1 MKKDNIMDYYL
12 GNKAYNLFLLG
23 IIYNNPIYSEGILD
37 KKNINATKIGCIS
50 NVFLAIKEDLVS
62 KDKEGYSSRI
72 LISEL
77 ENNVSLIATKV
88 DNGYM
93 INNYLFPDA
102 PTLVSVL
109 RNKLAHGLYT
119 MDLEHNRII
128 FNIESNDV
136 IINIDKLSTY
146 VISCLKSYTKVN
158 NSSIYKRDFA
168 INNKI
173 DTTRTKPMKSINEL
187 NNFIKNSR
195 VIEVILTKKDN
206 TLISNYVVWELENII
221 NEYKITKNNKLLI
234 NFENKYKDE
243 YDFKW
248 NIKKLNDDKA
258 KELSNF
264 ILNIIPQN
272 ITYNEEVRV
281 ILKEYASKMNNNYN
295 NFNVIIENLTNLVLL
310 EEIKENNTIN
320 TTILFN
326 KLKEKYNNIYISY
339 NTLMSS
345 SIAMFNSL
353 FSYANDDVYKNDNKY
368 TLLDNNGLDYS
379 KLDLSL
385 INVQVKTIDNTIIN
399 ELNIRKTAKEKELN
413 LIDTKITK
421 ELNNLNIVKSK
432 SNTNAINN
440 ITNKL
445 TNLYNIK
452 NTLTIEY
459 NNIINELNICN
470 NYYNNNLL
478 YLENESIITGIRNSI
493 AHGNYEVVQCNN
505 INDTYIVFSDIYE
518 GELTFKGTIKI
529 LDFIDLIDNNAIVI
543 NEFLNNLNNKKY
555 IKNTKICYT

>member
-12 GNKAYNLFLLG
+12 GNKAYNLFLQG

-50 NVFLAIKEDLVS
+50 NIFLAIKEDLVS
-62 KDKEGYSSRI
+62 KDKEGYNSRI

-77 ENNVSLIATKV
+77 ENNVSLIATKEN
-88 DNGYM
+88 NGYR

-128 FNIESNDV
+128 FNIESNEV

-158 NSSIYKRDFA
+158 NSSIYKRDFV
-168 INNKI
+168 INNKV
-173 DTTRTKPMKSINEL
+173 DTTREKPMKSINEL

-195 VIEVILTKKDN
+195 EMEIILIKKDN

-221 NEYKITKNNKLLI
+221 DEYRITKNNKLLI

-248 NIKKLNDDKA
+248 NIKKLNDDKT

-264 ILNIIPQN
+264 ILNIIPED
-272 ITYNEEVRV
+272 ITYNEEVMV
-281 ILKEYASKMNNNYN
+281 ILKEYAYKMNNNYN
-295 NFNVIIENLTNLVLL
+295 RFNVIMENLTNLVLL
-310 EEIKENNTIN
+310 DEIKENNTVN
-320 TTILFN
+320 SNILFD
-326 KLKEKYNNIYISY
+326 KIKEKYNNIYISY
-339 NTLMSS
+339 NTLVSS

-385 INVQVKTIDNTIIN
+385 INVQIKTIDNTIIN

-452 NTLTIEY
+452 NTLTIEH

-470 NYYNNNLL
+470 NYYNNNIL

-505 INDTYIVFSDIYE
+505 INDTYIVFNDIYE
-518 GELTFKGTIKI
+518 GKLTFKGTIKI

-543 NEFLNNLNNKKY
+543 NEFLNNLDNKKY
-555 IKNTKICYT
+555 IKKY

>member
-12 GNKAYNLFLLG
+12 GNKAYNLFLQG

-50 NVFLAIKEDLVS
+50 NIFLAIKEDLVS
-62 KDKEGYSSRI
+62 KDKEGYNSRI

-77 ENNVSLIATKV
+77 ENNVSLIATKEN
-88 DNGYM
+88 NGYRT
-93 INNYLFPDA
+93 NNYLFPDA

-128 FNIESNDV
+128 FNIESNEV

-146 VISCLKSYTKVN
+146 VITCLKSYTKVN
-158 NSSIYKRDFA
+158 NSSIYKRDFV
-168 INNKI
+168 INNKV
-173 DTTRTKPMKSINEL
+173 DTTRGKPMKSINEL

-195 VIEVILTKKDN
+195 EIEIILIKKDN

-221 NEYKITKNNKLLI
+221 DEYRITKNNKLLI

-248 NIKKLNDDKA
+248 NIKKLNDDKT

-272 ITYNEEVRV
+272 ITYNEEVMV
-281 ILKEYASKMNNNYN
+281 ILKEYAYKMNNNYN
-295 NFNVIIENLTNLVLL
+295 KFNVIMENLTNLVLL
-310 EEIKENNTIN
+310 DEIKENNTIN
-320 TTILFN
+320 SNILFN

-339 NTLMSS
+339 NTLISS

-353 FSYANDDVYKNDNKY
+353 FSYANDDIHKNDNKY

-385 INVQVKTIDNTIIN
+385 INVQIKTIDNTIIN

-452 NTLTIEY
+452 NTLTIEH

-470 NYYNNNLL
+470 NYYNNNIL
-478 YLENESIITGIRNSI
+478 YLENESIITSIRNSI

-505 INDTYIVFSDIYE
+505 INDTYIVFNDIYE
-518 GELTFKGTIKI
+518 GKLTFKGTIKI

-543 NEFLNNLNNKKY
+543 NEFLNNLDNKKY
-555 IKNTKICYT
+555 QMTKTM

>member
-23 IIYNNPIYSEGILD
+23 IIYNNPIYSEYILD

-50 NVFLAIKEDLVS
+50 NIFLAIKEDLVS

-72 LISEL
+72 LI
-77 ENNVSLIATKV
+77 I
-88 DNGYM
+88 G
-93 INNYLFPDA
+93 
-102 PTLVSVL
+102 
-109 RNKLAHGLYT
+109 
-119 MDLEHNRII
+119 
-128 FNIESNDV
+128 
-136 IINIDKLSTY
+136 
-146 VISCLKSYTKVN
+146 
-158 NSSIYKRDFA
+158 
-168 INNKI
+168 
-173 DTTRTKPMKSINEL
+173 
-187 NNFIKNSR
+187 
-195 VIEVILTKKDN
+195 
-206 TLISNYVVWELENII
+206 
-221 NEYKITKNNKLLI
+221 
-234 NFENKYKDE
+234 FENKYKDE

-248 NIKKLNDDKA
+248 NINKINDNSVED
-258 KELSNF
+258 LSRF

-272 ITYNEEVRV
+272 ITYNEEVMV

-295 NFNVIIENLTNLVLL
+295 KFNVIAENLTNLVLL
-310 EEIKENNTIN
+310 DAIKENNTVN
-320 TTILFN
+320 SNILFD
-326 KLKEKYNNIYISY
+326 KIKEKYNNIYISY
-339 NTLMSS
+339 NTLISS

-385 INVQVKTIDNTIIN
+385 INVQIKTIDNTIIN

-413 LIDTKITK
+413 LIDTKINK
-421 ELNNLNIVKSK
+421 ELNNLNIVKGK

-440 ITNKL
+440 ITSKL
-445 TNLYNIK
+445 NNLYNEK
-452 NTLTIEY
+452 NTLTIVY

-478 YLENESIITGIRNSI
+478 YLENESIIIGIRNSI

-505 INDTYIVFSDIYE
+505 INDTYIVFNDIYE

-543 NEFLNNLNNKKY
+543 NEFLNNLDNKKY
-555 IKNTKICYT
+555 QITKTI

>member
-50 NVFLAIKEDLVS
+50 NIFLAIKEDLVS
-62 KDKEGYSSRI
+62 KDKEGYNSRI

-77 ENNVSLIATKV
+77 ENNVSLIATKEN
-88 DNGYM
+88 NGYR
-93 INNYLFPDA
+93 INNYLFPGA

-128 FNIESNDV
+128 FNIESNEV

-158 NSSIYKRDFA
+158 NSNIYKRDFV
-168 INNKI
+168 INNKV

-195 VIEVILTKKDN
+195 EIEIILTKKDN
-206 TLISNYVVWELENII
+206 TLISNYIVWELENII

-248 NIKKLNDDKA
+248 NIKKLNDNSVED
-258 KELSNF
+258 LSNF
-264 ILNIIPQN
+264 ILNIIPEN
-272 ITYNEEVRV
+272 ITYNEEVMV

-295 NFNVIIENLTNLVLL
+295 NFNVIMENLTNLVLL
-310 EEIKENNTIN
+310 EEVKENNTIN
-320 TTILFN
+320 TNILFD
-326 KLKEKYNNIYISY
+326 KIKDKYDNIYISY

-399 ELNIRKTAKEKELN
+399 ELNIRKNAKEKELN
-413 LIDTKITK
+413 LIDTEINKQ
-421 ELNNLNIVKSK
+421 LNNLNIVKSK

-440 ITNKL
+440 ITSKL
-445 TNLYNIK
+445 NNLYNEK
-452 NTLTIEY
+452 NTLTIVY

-505 INDTYIVFSDIYE
+505 INDTYIVFNDIYE
-518 GELTFKGTIKI
+518 GKLTFKGTIKI
-529 LDFIDLIDNNAIVI
+529 LDFIDLIDNNVSVI
-543 NEFLNNLNNKKY
+543 NEYLNNLDNKKY
-555 IKNTKICYT
+555 IKKY

>member
-12 GNKAYNLFLLG
+12 GNKAYNLFLQG

-50 NVFLAIKEDLVS
+50 NIFLAIKEDLVS
-62 KDKEGYSSRI
+62 KDKEGYNSRI

-77 ENNVSLIATKV
+77 ENNVSLIATKEN
-88 DNGYM
+88 NGYR

-128 FNIESNDV
+128 FNIESNEV

-158 NSSIYKRDFA
+158 NSNIYKRDFV
-168 INNKI
+168 INNKV
-173 DTTRTKPMKSINEL
+173 DTTREKPMKSINEL

-195 VIEVILTKKDN
+195 EIEIILIKKDN

-221 NEYKITKNNKLLI
+221 DEYRITKNNKLLI

-248 NIKKLNDDKA
+248 NIKKLNDDKT

-272 ITYNEEVRV
+272 ITYKEEVMV
-281 ILKEYASKMNNNYN
+281 ILKEYASKKNNNYN
-295 NFNVIIENLTNLVLL
+295 KFNVIMENLTNLVLL

-320 TTILFN
+320 SNILFN

-339 NTLMSS
+339 NTLISS

-353 FSYANDDVYKNDNKY
+353 FSYANDDVYENDNKY

-385 INVQVKTIDNTIIN
+385 INVQTKTIDNTIIN

-452 NTLTIEY
+452 NTLTIEH

-470 NYYNNNLL
+470 NYYNNNIL

-505 INDTYIVFSDIYE
+505 INDTYIVFNDIYE
-518 GELTFKGTIKI
+518 GKLTFKGTIKI

-543 NEFLNNLNNKKY
+543 NEFLNNLDNKKY
-555 IKNTKICYT
+555 QMTKTM

>member
-23 IIYNNPIYSEGILD
+23 IIYNNPIYSEYILD

-50 NVFLAIKEDLVS
+50 NIFLAIKEDLVS

-77 ENNVSLIATKV
+77 ENNVSLIATRV

-128 FNIESNDV
+128 FNIESNEV
-136 IINIDKLSTY
+136 IINIDKLSNY
-146 VISCLKSYTKVN
+146 VVSCLKSYTRVN
-158 NSSIYKRDFA
+158 NSIIYKRDFA
-168 INNKI
+168 INDKVDNI
-173 DTTRTKPMKSINEL
+173 RTKPMKSINEL

-195 VIEVILTKKDN
+195 EIEIILTKKDN
-206 TLISNYVVWELENII
+206 TLINNYVVWELENVID
-221 NEYKITKNNKLLI
+221 EYKITKNNKLLI

-248 NIKKLNDDKA
+248 DIKKVNDDKI
-258 KELSNF
+258 KELAKF
-264 ILNIIPQN
+264 ILNIIPKN
-272 ITYNEEVRV
+272 ITYNEEVMV

-295 NFNVIIENLTNLVLL
+295 RFNVIMENLTNLVLL
-310 EEIKENNTIN
+310 DAIKENNTVN
-320 TTILFN
+320 SNILFD
-326 KLKEKYNNIYISY
+326 KIKEKYNNIYISY
-339 NTLMSS
+339 NTLISS

-368 TLLDNNGLDYS
+368 TLLNNNGLDYS

-413 LIDTKITK
+413 LIDTKINK
-421 ELNNLNIVKSK
+421 ELNNLNIVKGK

-440 ITNKL
+440 ITSKL
-445 TNLYNIK
+445 NNLYNEK
-452 NTLTIEY
+452 NTLTIVY

-478 YLENESIITGIRNSI
+478 YLENESIIIGIRNSI

-505 INDTYIVFSDIYE
+505 INDTYIVFNDIYE

-543 NEFLNNLNNKKY
+543 NEFLNNLDNKKY
-555 IKNTKICYT
+555 QITKTI

>member
-12 GNKAYNLFLLG
+12 GNKAYNLFLQG

-50 NVFLAIKEDLVS
+50 NIFLAIKEDLVS
-62 KDKEGYSSRI
+62 KDKEGYNSRI

-77 ENNVSLIATKV
+77 ENNVSLIATKEN
-88 DNGYM
+88 NGYR

-128 FNIESNDV
+128 FNIESNEV

-158 NSSIYKRDFA
+158 NSSIYKRDFV
-168 INNKI
+168 INNKV
-173 DTTRTKPMKSINEL
+173 DTTREKPMKSINEL

-195 VIEVILTKKDN
+195 EIEIILIKKDN

-221 NEYKITKNNKLLI
+221 DEYRITKNNKLLI
-234 NFENKYKDE
+234 NFENNYKDE

-248 NIKKLNDDKA
+248 NIKKLNDDKT

-272 ITYNEEVRV
+272 ITYNEEVMV
-281 ILKEYASKMNNNYN
+281 ILKEYAYKMNNNYN
-295 NFNVIIENLTNLVLL
+295 KFNVIMENLTNLVLL
-310 EEIKENNTIN
+310 DEIKENNTVN
-320 TTILFN
+320 SNILFD
-326 KLKEKYNNIYISY
+326 KIKEKYNNIYISY
-339 NTLMSS
+339 NTLISS

-385 INVQVKTIDNTIIN
+385 INVQIKTIDNTIIN

-452 NTLTIEY
+452 NTLTIEH

-505 INDTYIVFSDIYE
+505 INDTYIVFNDIYE
-518 GELTFKGTIKI
+518 GKLTFKGTIKI
-529 LDFIDLIDNNAIVI
+529 LDFIDLIDNNVNVI
-543 NEFLNNLNNKKY
+543 NEFLNNLDNKKY
-555 IKNTKICYT
+555 IKKY

>member
-12 GNKAYNLFLLG
+12 GNKAYNLFLQG

-50 NVFLAIKEDLVS
+50 NIFLAIKEDLVS
-62 KDKEGYSSRI
+62 KDKEGYNSRI

-77 ENNVSLIATKV
+77 ENNVSLIATKE
-88 DNGYM
+88 NYGYR

-128 FNIESNDV
+128 FNIESNEV

-158 NSSIYKRDFA
+158 NSSIYKRDFV
-168 INNKI
+168 INNKV
-173 DTTRTKPMKSINEL
+173 DTTREKPMKSINEL

-195 VIEVILTKKDN
+195 EIEIILIKKDN

-221 NEYKITKNNKLLI
+221 DEYKITKNNKLLI

-248 NIKKLNDDKA
+248 NIKKLNDDKT

-264 ILNIIPQN
+264 ILNIIPQD
-272 ITYNEEVRV
+272 ITYNEEVMV
-281 ILKEYASKMNNNYN
+281 ILKEYAYKMNNNYN
-295 NFNVIIENLTNLVLL
+295 KFNVIMENLTNLVLL
-310 EEIKENNTIN
+310 DEIKENNTIN
-320 TTILFN
+320 SNILFN

-339 NTLMSS
+339 NTLISS

-385 INVQVKTIDNTIIN
+385 INVQIKTIDNTIIN

-452 NTLTIEY
+452 NTLTIEH

-470 NYYNNNLL
+470 NYYNNNIL

-505 INDTYIVFSDIYE
+505 INDTYIVFNDIYE
-518 GELTFKGTIKI
+518 GKLTFKGTIKI

-543 NEFLNNLNNKKY
+543 NEFLNDLDNKKY
-555 IKNTKICYT
+555 IKKY

>member
-12 GNKAYNLFLLG
+12 GNKAYNLFLQG

-50 NVFLAIKEDLVS
+50 NIFLAIKEDLVS
-62 KDKEGYSSRI
+62 KDKEGYNSRI

-77 ENNVSLIATKV
+77 ENNVSLIATKEN
-88 DNGYM
+88 NGYR

-128 FNIESNDV
+128 FNIESNEV

-158 NSSIYKRDFA
+158 NSSIYKRDFV
-168 INNKI
+168 INNKV

-195 VIEVILTKKDN
+195 EIEIILIKKDN

-221 NEYKITKNNKLLI
+221 DEYRITKNNKLLI

-248 NIKKLNDDKA
+248 NIKKLNDDKT

-272 ITYNEEVRV
+272 ITYNEEVMV
-281 ILKEYASKMNNNYN
+281 ILKEYAYKMNNNYN
-295 NFNVIIENLTNLVLL
+295 KFNVIMENLTNLVLL
-310 EEIKENNTIN
+310 DEIKENNTIN
-320 TTILFN
+320 SNILYD
-326 KLKEKYNNIYISY
+326 KIKEKYGSIYISY
-339 NTLMSS
+339 NTLISS

-432 SNTNAINN
+432 YNTNAINN

-452 NTLTIEY
+452 NTLTIEH

-505 INDTYIVFSDIYE
+505 INDTYIVFNDIYE
-518 GELTFKGTIKI
+518 GKLTFKGTIKI

-543 NEFLNNLNNKKY
+543 NEFLNNLDNKKY
-555 IKNTKICYT
+555 QMTKTM

>member
-12 GNKAYNLFLLG
+12 GNKAYNLFLQG

-50 NVFLAIKEDLVS
+50 NIFLAIKEDLVS
-62 KDKEGYSSRI
+62 KDKEGYNSRI

-77 ENNVSLIATKV
+77 ENNVSLIATKEN
-88 DNGYM
+88 NGYRT
-93 INNYLFPDA
+93 NNYLFPDA

-128 FNIESNDV
+128 FNIESNEV

-146 VISCLKSYTKVN
+146 VITCLKSYTKVN
-158 NSSIYKRDFA
+158 NSSIYKRDFV
-168 INNKI
+168 INNKV
-173 DTTRTKPMKSINEL
+173 DTTRGKPMKSINEL

-195 VIEVILTKKDN
+195 EIEIILIKKDN
-206 TLISNYVVWELENII
+206 TLVSNYVVWELENII
-221 NEYKITKNNKLLI
+221 DEYRITKNNKLLI

-248 NIKKLNDDKA
+248 NIKKLNDDKT

-264 ILNIIPQN
+264 ILNIIPED
-272 ITYNEEVRV
+272 ITYNEEVMV
-281 ILKEYASKMNNNYN
+281 ILKEYAYKMNNNYN
-295 NFNVIIENLTNLVLL
+295 KFNVIMENLTNLVLL
-310 EEIKENNTIN
+310 DEIKENNTIN
-320 TTILFN
+320 TNILFN

-339 NTLMSS
+339 NTLISS

-385 INVQVKTIDNTIIN
+385 INVQIKTIDNTIIN

-452 NTLTIEY
+452 NTLTIEH

-505 INDTYIVFSDIYE
+505 INDTYIVFNDIYE
-518 GELTFKGTIKI
+518 GKLTFKGTIKI

-543 NEFLNNLNNKKY
+543 NEFLNNLDNKKY
-555 IKNTKICYT
+555 QMTKTM

>member
-12 GNKAYNLFLLG
+12 GNKAYNLFLQG

-50 NVFLAIKEDLVS
+50 NIFLAIKEDLVS
-62 KDKEGYSSRI
+62 KDKEGYNSRI

-77 ENNVSLIATKV
+77 ENNVSLIATKEN
-88 DNGYM
+88 NGYR

-128 FNIESNDV
+128 FNIESNEV

-158 NSSIYKRDFA
+158 NSSIYKRDFV
-168 INNKI
+168 INNKV
-173 DTTRTKPMKSINEL
+173 DTTREKPMKSINEL

-195 VIEVILTKKDN
+195 EIEIILIKKDN

-221 NEYKITKNNKLLI
+221 DEYRITKNNKLLI
-234 NFENKYKDE
+234 NFENNYKDE

-248 NIKKLNDDKA
+248 NIKKLNDDKT

-264 ILNIIPQN
+264 ILNIIPKN
-272 ITYNEEVRV
+272 ITYTEEVRV

-295 NFNVIIENLTNLVLL
+295 RFNVIMENLTNLVLL
-310 EEIKENNTIN
+310 DAIKENNTIN
-320 TTILFN
+320 SNILFN

-339 NTLMSS
+339 NTLISS

-385 INVQVKTIDNTIIN
+385 INVQIKTIDNTIIN

-452 NTLTIEY
+452 NTLTIEH

-470 NYYNNNLL
+470 NYYNNNIL

-505 INDTYIVFSDIYE
+505 INDTYIVFNDIYE
-518 GELTFKGTIKI
+518 GKLTFKGTIKI

-543 NEFLNNLNNKKY
+543 NEFLNNLDNKKY
-555 IKNTKICYT
+555 IKKY

>member
-12 GNKAYNLFLLG
+12 GNKAYNLFLQG

-50 NVFLAIKEDLVS
+50 NIFLAIKEDLVS
-62 KDKEGYSSRI
+62 KDKEGYNSRI

-77 ENNVSLIATKV
+77 ENNVSLIATKEN
-88 DNGYM
+88 NGYR

-128 FNIESNDV
+128 FNIESNEV

-158 NSSIYKRDFA
+158 NSSIYKRDFV
-168 INNKI
+168 INNKV
-173 DTTRTKPMKSINEL
+173 DTTREKPMKSINEL

-195 VIEVILTKKDN
+195 EIEIILIKKDN

-221 NEYKITKNNKLLI
+221 DEYRITKNNKLLI

-248 NIKKLNDDKA
+248 NIKKLNDDKT

-272 ITYNEEVRV
+272 ITYTEEVMV
-281 ILKEYASKMNNNYN
+281 ILKEYAYKMNNNYN
-295 NFNVIIENLTNLVLL
+295 KFNVIMENLTNLVLL
-310 EEIKENNTIN
+310 DEIKENNTIN
-320 TTILFN
+320 SNILFN

-339 NTLMSS
+339 NTLISS

-385 INVQVKTIDNTIIN
+385 INVQIKTIDNTIIN

-452 NTLTIEY
+452 NTLTIEH

-505 INDTYIVFSDIYE
+505 INDTYIVFNDIYE
-518 GELTFKGTIKI
+518 GKLTFKGTIKI

-543 NEFLNNLNNKKY
+543 NEFLNNLDNKKY
-555 IKNTKICYT
+555 QMTKTM

>member
-12 GNKAYNLFLLG
+12 GNKAYNLFLQG

-50 NVFLAIKEDLVS
+50 NIFLAIKEDLVS
-62 KDKEGYSSRI
+62 KDKEGYNSRI

-77 ENNVSLIATKV
+77 ENNVSLIATKEN
-88 DNGYM
+88 NGYR

-128 FNIESNDV
+128 FNIESNEV

-158 NSSIYKRDFA
+158 NSSIYKRDFV
-168 INNKI
+168 INNKV
-173 DTTRTKPMKSINEL
+173 DTTREKPMKSINEL

-195 VIEVILTKKDN
+195 EIEIILIKKDN

-221 NEYKITKNNKLLI
+221 DEYRITKNNKLLI
-234 NFENKYKDE
+234 NFENNYKDE

-248 NIKKLNDDKA
+248 NIKKLNDDKT

-264 ILNIIPQN
+264 ILNIIPKN
-272 ITYNEEVRV
+272 ITYNEEVMV

-295 NFNVIIENLTNLVLL
+295 KFNVIMENLTNLVLL
-310 EEIKENNTIN
+310 DAIKENNTIN
-320 TTILFN
+320 SNILFD

-339 NTLMSS
+339 NTLISS

-385 INVQVKTIDNTIIN
+385 INVQIKTIDNTIIN

-452 NTLTIEY
+452 NTLTIEH

-505 INDTYIVFSDIYE
+505 INDTYIVFNDIYE
-518 GELTFKGTIKI
+518 GKLTFKGTIKI

-543 NEFLNNLNNKKY
+543 NEFLNNLDNKKY
-555 IKNTKICYT
+555 IKKY

>member
-12 GNKAYNLFLLG
+12 GNKAYNLFLQG

-50 NVFLAIKEDLVS
+50 NIFLAIKEDLVS
-62 KDKEGYSSRI
+62 KDKEGYNSRI

-77 ENNVSLIATKV
+77 ENNVSLIATKEN
-88 DNGYM
+88 NGYR

-128 FNIESNDV
+128 FNIESNEV

-158 NSSIYKRDFA
+158 NSSIYKRDFV
-168 INNKI
+168 INNKV
-173 DTTRTKPMKSINEL
+173 DTTREKPMKSINEL

-195 VIEVILTKKDN
+195 EIEIILIKKDN

-221 NEYKITKNNKLLI
+221 DEYRITKNNKLLI

-248 NIKKLNDDKA
+248 NIKKLNDDKT

-264 ILNIIPQN
+264 ILNIIPKN
-272 ITYNEEVRV
+272 ITYNEEVMV

-295 NFNVIIENLTNLVLL
+295 KFNVIMENLTNLVLL
-310 EEIKENNTIN
+310 DEIKENNTIN
-320 TTILFN
+320 SNILFD

-339 NTLMSS
+339 NTLISS

-385 INVQVKTIDNTIIN
+385 INVQIKTIDNTIIN

-452 NTLTIEY
+452 NTLTIEH

-505 INDTYIVFSDIYE
+505 INDTYIVFNDIYE
-518 GELTFKGTIKI
+518 GKLTFKGTIKI

-543 NEFLNNLNNKKY
+543 NEFLNNLDNKKY
-555 IKNTKICYT
+555 IKKY

>member
-23 IIYNNPIYSEGILD
+23 IIYNNPIYSEYILD

-50 NVFLAIKEDLVS
+50 NIFLAIKEDLVS

-77 ENNVSLIATKV
+77 ENNVSLIATRV

-109 RNKLAHGLYT
+109 RNKIAHGLYT

-128 FNIESNDV
+128 FNIESNNV
-136 IINIDKLSTY
+136 IINIDKLSNY
-146 VISCLKSYTKVN
+146 VVSCLKSYTRVN
-158 NSSIYKRDFA
+158 NSIIYKRDFA
-168 INNKI
+168 INDKVDNI
-173 DTTRTKPMKSINEL
+173 RTKPMKSINEL

-195 VIEVILTKKDN
+195 EIEIILTKKDN
-206 TLISNYVVWELENII
+206 TLINNYVVWELENVID
-221 NEYKITKNNKLLI
+221 EYKITKNNKLLI

-248 NIKKLNDDKA
+248 YIKKLNDDKT

-272 ITYNEEVRV
+272 ITYTEEVMV

-295 NFNVIIENLTNLVLL
+295 RFNVIMENLTNLVLL
-310 EEIKENNTIN
+310 DAIKENNTVN
-320 TTILFN
+320 SNILFD
-326 KLKEKYNNIYISY
+326 KIKEKYNNIYISY

-413 LIDTKITK
+413 LIDTKINK
-421 ELNNLNIVKSK
+421 ELNNLNIVKGK

-440 ITNKL
+440 ITSKL
-445 TNLYNIK
+445 NNLYNKK
-452 NTLTIEY
+452 NTLTIVY

-505 INDTYIVFSDIYE
+505 INDTYIVFNDIYE

-529 LDFIDLIDNNAIVI
+529 LDFIDLIDNNVNVI
-543 NEFLNNLNNKKY
+543 NEFLNNLDNKKY
-555 IKNTKICYT
+555 QITKTI

>member
-37 KKNINATKIGCIS
+37 KNNINATKIGCIS
-50 NVFLAIKEDLVS
+50 NIFLAIKEDLVS
-62 KDKEGYSSRI
+62 KDKEGYNSRI

-77 ENNVSLIATKV
+77 ENNVSLIATKEN
-88 DNGYM
+88 NGYR

-128 FNIESNDV
+128 FNIESNEA

-158 NSSIYKRDFA
+158 NSNIYKRDFV
-168 INNKI
+168 INNKV

-195 VIEVILTKKDN
+195 EIEIILTKKDN
-206 TLISNYVVWELENII
+206 TLISNYIVWELENII

-243 YDFKW
+243 YNFKW
-248 NIKKLNDDKA
+248 NIKKLNDDKT

-264 ILNIIPQN
+264 ILNIIPEN

-295 NFNVIIENLTNLVLL
+295 NFNVIMENLTNLVLL

-320 TTILFN
+320 TNILFD
-326 KLKEKYNNIYISY
+326 KIKDKYDNIYISY

-385 INVQVKTIDNTIIN
+385 INVQVKTIDNNIIN

-413 LIDTKITK
+413 LIDTKINK
-421 ELNNLNIVKSK
+421 QLNNLNIVKSK
-432 SNTNAINN
+432 SNTNAISN
-440 ITNKL
+440 ITSKL
-445 TNLYNIK
+445 NNLYNEK
-452 NTLTIEY
+452 NTLTIVY

-505 INDTYIVFSDIYE
+505 INDTYIVFNDIYE
-518 GELTFKGTIKI
+518 EKLTFKGTIKI
-529 LDFIDLIDNNAIVI
+529 LDFIDLIDNNVSVI
-543 NEFLNNLNNKKY
+543 NEYLNNLDNKKY
-555 IKNTKICYT
+555 IKKY

>member
-12 GNKAYNLFLLG
+12 GNKAYNLFLQG

-50 NVFLAIKEDLVS
+50 NIFLAIKEDLVS
-62 KDKEGYSSRI
+62 KDKEGYNSRI

-77 ENNVSLIATKV
+77 ENNVSLIATKEN
-88 DNGYM
+88 NGYR

-128 FNIESNDV
+128 FNIESNEV

-158 NSSIYKRDFA
+158 NSSIYKRDFV
-168 INNKI
+168 INNKV
-173 DTTRTKPMKSINEL
+173 DTTREKPMKSINEL

-195 VIEVILTKKDN
+195 EIEIILIKKDN

-221 NEYKITKNNKLLI
+221 DEYRITKNNKLLI

-248 NIKKLNDDKA
+248 NIKKLNDNKT

-272 ITYNEEVRV
+272 ITYNEEVMV
-281 ILKEYASKMNNNYN
+281 ILKEYAYKMNNNYN
-295 NFNVIIENLTNLVLL
+295 KFNVIMENLTNLVLL
-310 EEIKENNTIN
+310 DEIKENNTIN
-320 TTILFN
+320 SNILFN

-339 NTLMSS
+339 NTLISS

-353 FSYANDDVYKNDNKY
+353 FSYANDDIYKNDNKY

-385 INVQVKTIDNTIIN
+385 INVQIKTIDNTIIN

-452 NTLTIEY
+452 NTLTIEH

-505 INDTYIVFSDIYE
+505 INDTYIVFNDIYE
-518 GELTFKGTIKI
+518 GKLTFKGTIKI

-543 NEFLNNLNNKKY
+543 NEFLNNLDNKKY
-555 IKNTKICYT
+555 QMTKTM

>member
-23 IIYNNPIYSEGILD
+23 IIYNNPIYSEYILD

-50 NVFLAIKEDLVS
+50 NIFLAIKEDLVS

-128 FNIESNDV
+128 FNIESNEV

-146 VISCLKSYTKVN
+146 VISCLDSYTKVN
-158 NSSIYKRDFA
+158 NSSIYKRDFV
-168 INNKI
+168 INNKV

-187 NNFIKNSR
+187 NDFIKNSR
-195 VIEVILTKKDN
+195 EIEIILSKKDN

-234 NFENKYKDE
+234 GFENKYKDE

-248 NIKKLNDDKA
+248 NINKINDNSVED
-258 KELSNF
+258 LSRF

-272 ITYNEEVRV
+272 ITYNEEVMV

-295 NFNVIIENLTNLVLL
+295 KFNVIAENLTNLVLL
-310 EEIKENNTIN
+310 DAIKENNTVN
-320 TTILFN
+320 SNILFD
-326 KLKEKYNNIYISY
+326 KIKEKYNNIYISY

-413 LIDTKITK
+413 LIDTKINK
-421 ELNNLNIVKSK
+421 QLNNLNIVKGK

-440 ITNKL
+440 ITSKL
-445 TNLYNIK
+445 NNLYNEK
-452 NTLTIEY
+452 NTLTIVY

-478 YLENESIITGIRNSI
+478 YLENESIIIGIRNSI

-505 INDTYIVFSDIYE
+505 INDTYIVFNDIYE

-543 NEFLNNLNNKKY
+543 NEFLNNLDNKKY
-555 IKNTKICYT
+555 QITKTI

>member
-12 GNKAYNLFLLG
+12 GNKAYNLFLQG

-50 NVFLAIKEDLVS
+50 NIFLAIKEDLVS
-62 KDKEGYSSRI
+62 KDKEGYNSRI

-77 ENNVSLIATKV
+77 ENNVSLIATKEN
-88 DNGYM
+88 NGYR

-128 FNIESNDV
+128 FNIESNEV

-158 NSSIYKRDFA
+158 NSSIYKRDFV
-168 INNKI
+168 INNKVN
-173 DTTRTKPMKSINEL
+173 TTREKPMKSINEL

-195 VIEVILTKKDN
+195 EIEIILIKKDN

-221 NEYKITKNNKLLI
+221 DEYRITKNNKLLI

-248 NIKKLNDDKA
+248 NIKRINNNSVED
-258 KELSNF
+258 LSNF

-272 ITYNEEVRV
+272 ITYTEEVMV
-281 ILKEYASKMNNNYN
+281 ILKEYAYKMNNNYN
-295 NFNVIIENLTNLVLL
+295 KFNVIMENLTNLVLL
-310 EEIKENNTIN
+310 DEIKENNTIN
-320 TTILFN
+320 SNVLYDKI
-326 KLKEKYNNIYISY
+326 KEKYGSIYISY
-339 NTLMSS
+339 NTLISS

-478 YLENESIITGIRNSI
+478 YLENESVITGIRNSI

-505 INDTYIVFSDIYE
+505 INDTYIVFNDIYE
-518 GELTFKGTIKI
+518 DKLTFKGTIKI
-529 LDFIDLIDNNAIVI
+529 LDFIDLIDNNVSVI

-555 IKNTKICYT
+555 IKKY

>member
-23 IIYNNPIYSEGILD
+23 IIYNNPIYSEYILD

-50 NVFLAIKEDLVS
+50 NIFLAIKEDLVS

-77 ENNVSLIATKV
+77 ENNVSLIATRV

-109 RNKLAHGLYT
+109 RNKIAHGLYT

-128 FNIESNDV
+128 FNIESNNV
-136 IINIDKLSTY
+136 IINIDKLSNY
-146 VISCLKSYTKVN
+146 VVSCLKSYTRVN
-158 NSSIYKRDFA
+158 NSIIYKRDFA
-168 INNKI
+168 INDKVDNI
-173 DTTRTKPMKSINEL
+173 RTKPMKSINEL

-195 VIEVILTKKDN
+195 EIEIILTKKDN
-206 TLISNYVVWELENII
+206 TLINNYVVWELENVID
-221 NEYKITKNNKLLI
+221 EYKITKNNKLLI

-248 NIKKLNDDKA
+248 NINKINDNSVED
-258 KELSNF
+258 LSRF
-264 ILNIIPQN
+264 ILNIIPHN
-272 ITYNEEVRV
+272 ITYKEEVMV

-295 NFNVIIENLTNLVLL
+295 KFNVIAENLTNLVLL
-310 EEIKENNTIN
+310 DAIKENNTVN
-320 TTILFN
+320 SNILFD
-326 KLKEKYNNIYISY
+326 KIKEKYNNIYISY

-413 LIDTKITK
+413 LIDTKINK
-421 ELNNLNIVKSK
+421 ELNNLNIVKGK

-440 ITNKL
+440 ITSKL
-445 TNLYNIK
+445 NNLYNKK
-452 NTLTIEY
+452 NTLTIVY

-505 INDTYIVFSDIYE
+505 INDTYVVFNDIYE

-529 LDFIDLIDNNAIVI
+529 LDFIDLIDNNAIFI
-543 NEFLNNLNNKKY
+543 NEFLNNLDNKKY
-555 IKNTKICYT
+555 QITKTI

>member
-23 IIYNNPIYSEGILD
+23 IIYNNPIYSEYILD

-50 NVFLAIKEDLVS
+50 NIFLAIKEDLVN
-62 KDKEGYSSRI
+62 KDKDGYSSRI

-128 FNIESNDV
+128 FNIESNNV
-136 IINIDKLSTY
+136 IINIDKLSNY
-146 VISCLKSYTKVN
+146 VVSCLKSYTIVN
-158 NSSIYKRDFA
+158 NSIIYKRDFA
-168 INNKI
+168 INDKVDNI
-173 DTTRTKPMKSINEL
+173 RTKPMKSINEL

-195 VIEVILTKKDN
+195 EIEIILTKKDN
-206 TLISNYVVWELENII
+206 TLINNYVVWELENVID
-221 NEYKITKNNKLLI
+221 EYKITKNNKLLI

-248 NIKKLNDDKA
+248 YIKKLNDDKT
-258 KELSNF
+258 KELAKF

-272 ITYNEEVRV
+272 ITYNEEVMV

-295 NFNVIIENLTNLVLL
+295 RFNVIMENLTNLVLL
-310 EEIKENNTIN
+310 DEIKENNTVN
-320 TTILFN
+320 SNILFD
-326 KLKEKYNNIYISY
+326 KIKEKYNNIYISY
-339 NTLMSS
+339 NTLISS

-368 TLLDNNGLDYS
+368 TLLNNNGLDYS

-413 LIDTKITK
+413 LIDTKINK
-421 ELNNLNIVKSK
+421 ELNNLNIVKGK

-440 ITNKL
+440 ITSKL
-445 TNLYNIK
+445 NNLYNKK
-452 NTLTIEY
+452 NTLTIVY

-505 INDTYIVFSDIYE
+505 INDTYIVFNDIYE

-543 NEFLNNLNNKKY
+543 NEFLNNLGNKKY
-555 IKNTKICYT
+555 QITKTI

>member
-12 GNKAYNLFLLG
+12 GNKAYNLFLQG

-50 NVFLAIKEDLVS
+50 NIFLAIKEDLVS
-62 KDKEGYSSRI
+62 KDKEGYNSRI

-77 ENNVSLIATKV
+77 ENNVSLIATKEN
-88 DNGYM
+88 NGYR

-128 FNIESNDV
+128 FNIESNEV

-158 NSSIYKRDFA
+158 NSSIYKRDFV
-168 INNKI
+168 INNKV
-173 DTTRTKPMKSINEL
+173 DTTREKPMKSINEL

-195 VIEVILTKKDN
+195 EIEIILIKKDN

-221 NEYKITKNNKLLI
+221 DEYRITKNNKLLI

-248 NIKKLNDDKA
+248 NIKKLNDDKT

-264 ILNIIPQN
+264 ILNIIPQD
-272 ITYNEEVRV
+272 ITYTEEVMV
-281 ILKEYASKMNNNYN
+281 ILKEYAYKMNNNYN
-295 NFNVIIENLTNLVLL
+295 KFNVIMENLTNLVLL
-310 EEIKENNTIN
+310 DEIKENNTIN
-320 TTILFN
+320 TNILFN

-339 NTLMSS
+339 NTLISS

-385 INVQVKTIDNTIIN
+385 INVQIKTIDNTIIN

-452 NTLTIEY
+452 NTLTIEH

-505 INDTYIVFSDIYE
+505 INDTYIVFNDIYE
-518 GELTFKGTIKI
+518 GKLTFKGTIKI

-543 NEFLNNLNNKKY
+543 NEFLNNLDNKKY
-555 IKNTKICYT
+555 IKKY

>member
-23 IIYNNPIYSEGILD
+23 IIYNNPIYSEYILD

-50 NVFLAIKEDLVS
+50 NIFLAIKEDLVS

-77 ENNVSLIATKV
+77 ENNVSLIATRV

-109 RNKLAHGLYT
+109 RNKIAHGLYT

-128 FNIESNDV
+128 FNIESNNV
-136 IINIDKLSTY
+136 IINIDKLSNY
-146 VISCLKSYTKVN
+146 VVSCLKSYTRVN
-158 NSSIYKRDFA
+158 NSIIYKRDFA
-168 INNKI
+168 INDKVDNI
-173 DTTRTKPMKSINEL
+173 RTKPMKSINEL
-187 NNFIKNSR
+187 NNFIKNSKE
-195 VIEVILTKKDN
+195 IEIILTKKDN
-206 TLISNYVVWELENII
+206 TLINNYVVWELENVID
-221 NEYKITKNNKLLI
+221 EYKITKNNKLLI

-248 NIKKLNDDKA
+248 YIKKLNDDKT

-272 ITYNEEVRV
+272 ITYNEEVMV

-295 NFNVIIENLTNLVLL
+295 RFNVIMENLTNLVLL
-310 EEIKENNTIN
+310 DAIKENNTVN
-320 TTILFN
+320 SNILFD
-326 KLKEKYNNIYISY
+326 KIKEKYNNIYISY
-339 NTLMSS
+339 NTLISS

-413 LIDTKITK
+413 LIDTKINK
-421 ELNNLNIVKSK
+421 ELNNLNIVKGK

-440 ITNKL
+440 ITSKL
-445 TNLYNIK
+445 NNLYNKK
-452 NTLTIEY
+452 NTLTIVY

-478 YLENESIITGIRNSI
+478 YLDNESIITGIRNSI

-505 INDTYIVFSDIYE
+505 INDTYIVFNDIYE

-529 LDFIDLIDNNAIVI
+529 LDFIDLIDNNVNVI
-543 NEFLNNLNNKKY
+543 NEFLNNLDNKKY
-555 IKNTKICYT
+555 IKKY

>member
-12 GNKAYNLFLLG
+12 GNKAYNLFLQG

-50 NVFLAIKEDLVS
+50 NIFLAIKEDLVS
-62 KDKEGYSSRI
+62 KDKEGYNSRI

-77 ENNVSLIATKV
+77 ENNVSLIATKEN
-88 DNGYM
+88 NGYR

-128 FNIESNDV
+128 FNIESNEV

-158 NSSIYKRDFA
+158 NSSIYKRDFV
-168 INNKI
+168 INNKV
-173 DTTRTKPMKSINEL
+173 DTTREKPMKSINEL

-195 VIEVILTKKDN
+195 EIEIILIKKDN

-221 NEYKITKNNKLLI
+221 DEYRITKNNKLLI
-234 NFENKYKDE
+234 NFENNYKDE

-248 NIKKLNDDKA
+248 NIKKLNDDKT

-272 ITYNEEVRV
+272 ITYNEEVMV

-295 NFNVIIENLTNLVLL
+295 KFNVIMENLTNLVLL
-310 EEIKENNTIN
+310 DEIKENNTIN
-320 TTILFN
+320 SNILFN

-339 NTLMSS
+339 NTLISS

-385 INVQVKTIDNTIIN
+385 INVQIKTIDNTIIN

-452 NTLTIEY
+452 NTLTIEH

-470 NYYNNNLL
+470 NYYNNNIL

-505 INDTYIVFSDIYE
+505 INDTYIVFNDIYE
-518 GELTFKGTIKI
+518 GKLTFKGTIKI

-543 NEFLNNLNNKKY
+543 NEFLNNLDNKKY
-555 IKNTKICYT
+555 IKKY

>member
-12 GNKAYNLFLLG
+12 GNKAYNLFLQG

-50 NVFLAIKEDLVS
+50 NIFLAIKEDLVS
-62 KDKEGYSSRI
+62 KDKEGYNSRI

-77 ENNVSLIATKV
+77 ENNVSLIATKEN
-88 DNGYM
+88 NGYR

-128 FNIESNDV
+128 FNIESNEV

-158 NSSIYKRDFA
+158 NSSIYKRDFV
-168 INNKI
+168 INNKV

-195 VIEVILTKKDN
+195 EIEIILIKKDN

-221 NEYKITKNNKLLI
+221 DEYRITKNNKLLI

-248 NIKKLNDDKA
+248 NIKKLNDDKT

-272 ITYNEEVRV
+272 ITYNEEVMV
-281 ILKEYASKMNNNYN
+281 ILKEYAYKMNNNYN
-295 NFNVIIENLTNLVLL
+295 KFNVIMENLTNLVLL
-310 EEIKENNTIN
+310 DEIKENNTIN
-320 TTILFN
+320 SNILFD
-326 KLKEKYNNIYISY
+326 KIKEKYNNIYISY
-339 NTLMSS
+339 NTLISS

-385 INVQVKTIDNTIIN
+385 INVQIKTIDNTIIN
-399 ELNIRKTAKEKELN
+399 ELNIRKAAKEKELN
-413 LIDTKITK
+413 LIDTKINK
-421 ELNNLNIVKSK
+421 QLNNLNIVKSK

-445 TNLYNIK
+445 NNLYNEK
-452 NTLTIEY
+452 NTLTIVY

-478 YLENESIITGIRNSI
+478 YLENESVITGIRNSI

-505 INDTYIVFSDIYE
+505 INDTYIVFNDIYE
-518 GELTFKGTIKI
+518 GKLTFKGTIKI

-543 NEFLNNLNNKKY
+543 NEFLNNLDNKKY
-555 IKNTKICYT
+555 IKKY

>member
-12 GNKAYNLFLLG
+12 GNKAYNLFLQG

-50 NVFLAIKEDLVS
+50 NIFLAIKEDLVS
-62 KDKEGYSSRI
+62 KDKEGYNSRI

-77 ENNVSLIATKV
+77 ENNVSLIATKEN
-88 DNGYM
+88 NGYR

-128 FNIESNDV
+128 FNIESNEV

-158 NSSIYKRDFA
+158 NSSIYKRDFV
-168 INNKI
+168 INNKV
-173 DTTRTKPMKSINEL
+173 DTTREKPMKSINEL

-195 VIEVILTKKDN
+195 EIEIILIKKDN

-221 NEYKITKNNKLLI
+221 DEYRITKNNKLLI

-248 NIKKLNDDKA
+248 NIKKLNDDKT

-272 ITYNEEVRV
+272 ITYNEEVMV

-295 NFNVIIENLTNLVLL
+295 KFNVIMENLTNLVLL
-310 EEIKENNTIN
+310 DEIKENNTIN
-320 TTILFN
+320 SNILFN

-339 NTLMSS
+339 NTLISS

-452 NTLTIEY
+452 NTLTIEH

-470 NYYNNNLL
+470 NYYNNNIL

-505 INDTYIVFSDIYE
+505 INDTYIVFNDIYE
-518 GELTFKGTIKI
+518 GKLTFKGTIKI

-543 NEFLNNLNNKKY
+543 NEFLNNLDNKKY
-555 IKNTKICYT
+555 IKKY

>member
-23 IIYNNPIYSEGILD
+23 IIYNNPIYSEYILD

-50 NVFLAIKEDLVS
+50 NIFLAIKEDLVS

-109 RNKLAHGLYT
+109 RNKIAHGLYT

-128 FNIESNDV
+128 FNIESNNV
-136 IINIDKLSTY
+136 IINIDKLSNY
-146 VISCLKSYTKVN
+146 VVSCLKSYTRVN
-158 NSSIYKRDFA
+158 NSIIYKRDFA
-168 INNKI
+168 INDKVDNI
-173 DTTRTKPMKSINEL
+173 RTKPMKSINEL

-195 VIEVILTKKDN
+195 EIEIILTKKDN
-206 TLISNYVVWELENII
+206 TLINNYVVWELENVID
-221 NEYKITKNNKLLI
+221 EYKITKNNKLLI

-248 NIKKLNDDKA
+248 YIKKLNDNSVED
-258 KELSNF
+258 LSRF

-272 ITYNEEVRV
+272 ITYNEEVMV

-295 NFNVIIENLTNLVLL
+295 RFNVIMENLTNLVLL
-310 EEIKENNTIN
+310 DAIKENNTVN
-320 TTILFN
+320 SNILFD
-326 KLKEKYNNIYISY
+326 KIKEKYNNIYISY

-413 LIDTKITK
+413 LIDTKINK
-421 ELNNLNIVKSK
+421 ELNNLNIVKGK

-440 ITNKL
+440 ITSKL
-445 TNLYNIK
+445 NNLYNKK
-452 NTLTIEY
+452 NTLTIVY

-478 YLENESIITGIRNSI
+478 CLENESIITGIRNSI

-505 INDTYIVFSDIYE
+505 INDTYIVFNDIYE

-529 LDFIDLIDNNAIVI
+529 LDFIDLIDNNVGVI
-543 NEFLNNLNNKKY
+543 NEYLNNLDNKKY
-555 IKNTKICYT
+555 QMTKTM

>member
-12 GNKAYNLFLLG
+12 GNKAYNLFLQG

-50 NVFLAIKEDLVS
+50 NIFLAIKEDLVS
-62 KDKEGYSSRI
+62 KDKEGYNSRI

-77 ENNVSLIATKV
+77 ENNVSLIATKE
-88 DNGYM
+88 NYGYR

-158 NSSIYKRDFA
+158 NSNIYKRDFV
-168 INNKI
+168 INNKV

-195 VIEVILTKKDN
+195 EIEIILTKKDN

-248 NIKKLNDDKA
+248 NIKKLNDNSV
-258 KELSNF
+258 KEISNF

-272 ITYNEEVRV
+272 ITYKEEVMV

-295 NFNVIIENLTNLVLL
+295 KFNVIMENLTNLVLL
-310 EEIKENNTIN
+310 EEVKENNTIN
-320 TTILFN
+320 TNILFD
-326 KLKEKYNNIYISY
+326 KIKDKYDNIYISY
-339 NTLMSS
+339 NTLFSS

-399 ELNIRKTAKEKELN
+399 ELNIRKNAKEKELN

-445 TNLYNIK
+445 ANLYNIK
-452 NTLTIEY
+452 NTLTIEH

-505 INDTYIVFSDIYE
+505 INDTYIVFNDIYE
-518 GELTFKGTIKI
+518 GKLTFKGTIKI
-529 LDFIDLIDNNAIVI
+529 LDFIDLIDNNVNVI
-543 NEFLNNLNNKKY
+543 NEYLNNLDNKKY
-555 IKNTKICYT
+555 IKKY

>member
-12 GNKAYNLFLLG
+12 GNKAYNLFLQG

-50 NVFLAIKEDLVS
+50 NIFLAIKEDLVS
-62 KDKEGYSSRI
+62 KDKEGYNSRI

-77 ENNVSLIATKV
+77 ENNVSLIATKEN
-88 DNGYM
+88 NGYR

-128 FNIESNDV
+128 FNIESNEV

-158 NSSIYKRDFA
+158 NSSIYKRDFV
-168 INNKI
+168 INNKV
-173 DTTRTKPMKSINEL
+173 DTTREKPMKSINEL

-195 VIEVILTKKDN
+195 EIEIILIKKDN

-221 NEYKITKNNKLLI
+221 DEYRITKNNKLLI

-248 NIKKLNDDKA
+248 NIKKLNDDKT

-272 ITYNEEVRV
+272 ITYNEEVMV

-295 NFNVIIENLTNLVLL
+295 KFNVIMENLTNLVLL
-310 EEIKENNTIN
+310 DEIKENNTVN
-320 TTILFN
+320 SNILFD
-326 KLKEKYNNIYISY
+326 KIKEKYNNIYISY
-339 NTLMSS
+339 NTLISS

-452 NTLTIEY
+452 NTLTIEH

-470 NYYNNNLL
+470 NYYNNNIL

-505 INDTYIVFSDIYE
+505 INDTYIVFNDIYE
-518 GELTFKGTIKI
+518 GKLTFKGTIKI

-543 NEFLNNLNNKKY
+543 NEFLNNLDNKKY
-555 IKNTKICYT
+555 IKKY

>member
-12 GNKAYNLFLLG
+12 GNKAYNLFLKG

-50 NVFLAIKEDLVS
+50 NVFLAIKEELVS

-77 ENNVSLIATKV
+77 ENNISLIATKV

-187 NNFIKNSR
+187 NTFIKNSR

-248 NIKKLNDDKA
+248 NIKKLNDDKT

-264 ILNIIPQN
+264 ILNIIPEN
-272 ITYNEEVRV
+272 ITYNEEVMV
-281 ILKEYASKMNNNYN
+281 ILREYASKMNNNYN
-295 NFNVIIENLTNLVLL
+295 NFNVIMENLTNLVLL
-310 EEIKENNTIN
+310 DEIKENNTIN
-320 TTILFN
+320 TNILFN
-326 KLKEKYNNIYISY
+326 KLKKKYNNIYISY

-440 ITNKL
+440 ITNTL
-445 TNLYNIK
+445 TNLYNEK
-452 NTLTIEY
+452 NTLTIEH

-505 INDTYIVFSDIYE
+505 INDTYIVFNDIYE
-518 GELTFKGTIKI
+518 GKLTFKGTIKI
-529 LDFIDLIDNNAIVI
+529 LDFIDLIDNNVNVI
-543 NEFLNNLNNKKY
+543 NEFLNNLDNKKY
-555 IKNTKICYT
+555 QMTKTM

>member
-23 IIYNNPIYSEGILD
+23 IIYNNPIYSEYILD

-50 NVFLAIKEDLVS
+50 NIFLAIKEDLVS
-62 KDKEGYSSRI
+62 KDKEGYNSRI

-77 ENNVSLIATKV
+77 ENNVSLIATKEN
-88 DNGYM
+88 NGYR
-93 INNYLFPDA
+93 INKYLFPDA

-128 FNIESNDV
+128 FNIESNEV

-158 NSSIYKRDFA
+158 NSNIYKRDFV
-168 INNKI
+168 INNKV
-173 DTTRTKPMKSINEL
+173 DTTREKPMKSINEL

-195 VIEVILTKKDN
+195 EIEIILIKKDN

-221 NEYKITKNNKLLI
+221 DEYRITKNNKLLI

-248 NIKKLNDDKA
+248 NIKKLNDDKT
-258 KELSNF
+258 KEISNF

-272 ITYNEEVRV
+272 ITYKEEVMV
-281 ILKEYASKMNNNYN
+281 ILKEYASKKNNNYN
-295 NFNVIIENLTNLVLL
+295 KFNVIMENLTNLVLL

-320 TTILFN
+320 SNILFN

-339 NTLMSS
+339 NTLISS

-353 FSYANDDVYKNDNKY
+353 FSYANDDVYENDNKY

-385 INVQVKTIDNTIIN
+385 INVQTKTIDNTIIN

-452 NTLTIEY
+452 NTLTIEH

-470 NYYNNNLL
+470 NYYNNNIL

-505 INDTYIVFSDIYE
+505 INDTYIVFNDIYE
-518 GELTFKGTIKI
+518 GKLTFKGTIKI

-543 NEFLNNLNNKKY
+543 NEFLNNLDNKKY
-555 IKNTKICYT
+555 QMTKTM

>member
-1 MKKDNIMDYYL
+1 MKKDNIIDYYL

-50 NVFLAIKEDLVS
+50 NIFLAIKEDLVS
-62 KDKEGYSSRI
+62 KDKEGYNSRI

-77 ENNVSLIATKV
+77 ENNVSLIATKEN
-88 DNGYM
+88 NGYR

-128 FNIESNDV
+128 FNIESNEV

-158 NSSIYKRDFA
+158 NSSIYKRDFV
-168 INNKI
+168 INDKV

-195 VIEVILTKKDN
+195 EIEIILIKKDN

-221 NEYKITKNNKLLI
+221 DEYRITKNNKLLI

-248 NIKKLNDDKA
+248 NIKKLNDDKT

-272 ITYNEEVRV
+272 ITYTEEVMV
-281 ILKEYASKMNNNYN
+281 ILKEYAYKMNNNYN
-295 NFNVIIENLTNLVLL
+295 KFNVIMENLTNLVLL
-310 EEIKENNTIN
+310 DEIKENNTIN
-320 TTILFN
+320 SNILYD
-326 KLKEKYNNIYISY
+326 KIKEKYGSIYISY
-339 NTLMSS
+339 NTLISS

-505 INDTYIVFSDIYE
+505 INDTYIVFNDIYE
-518 GELTFKGTIKI
+518 GKLTFKGTIKI

-543 NEFLNNLNNKKY
+543 NEFLNNLDNKKY
-555 IKNTKICYT
+555 IKKY

>member
-12 GNKAYNLFLLG
+12 GNKAYNLFLQG

-50 NVFLAIKEDLVS
+50 NIFLAIKEDLVS
-62 KDKEGYSSRI
+62 KDKEGYNSRI

-77 ENNVSLIATKV
+77 ENNVSLIATKEN
-88 DNGYM
+88 NGYR

-128 FNIESNDV
+128 FNIESNEV

-158 NSSIYKRDFA
+158 NSSIYKRDFV
-168 INNKI
+168 INDKV

-195 VIEVILTKKDN
+195 EIEIILTKKDN

-221 NEYKITKNNKLLI
+221 DEYKITKNNKLLI
-234 NFENKYKDE
+234 GFENKYKDE
-243 YDFKW
+243 YNFKW
-248 NIKKLNDDKA
+248 NIKRINNNSVED
-258 KELSNF
+258 LSKF

-272 ITYNEEVRV
+272 ITYNEEVMV
-281 ILKEYASKMNNNYN
+281 ILREYASKMNNNYN
-295 NFNVIIENLTNLVLL
+295 NFNVIMENLTNLVLL
-310 EEIKENNTIN
+310 DEIKENNTIN
-320 TTILFN
+320 SNVLYDKI
-326 KLKEKYNNIYISY
+326 KEKYGSIYISY

-399 ELNIRKTAKEKELN
+399 ELNIRKAAKEKELN

-432 SNTNAINN
+432 SNTNAISN
-440 ITNKL
+440 ITSKL
-445 TNLYNIK
+445 NNLYNIK

-505 INDTYIVFSDIYE
+505 INDTYIVFNDIYE
-518 GELTFKGTIKI
+518 GKLTFKGTIKI
-529 LDFIDLIDNNAIVI
+529 LDFIDLIDNNVSVI

-555 IKNTKICYT
+555 IKKY

>member
-23 IIYNNPIYSEGILD
+23 IIYNNPIYSEYILD

-50 NVFLAIKEDLVS
+50 NIFLAIKEDLVS
-62 KDKEGYSSRI
+62 KDKERYSSRI

-77 ENNVSLIATKV
+77 ENNVSLIATRV

-109 RNKLAHGLYT
+109 RNKIAHGLYT

-128 FNIESNDV
+128 FNIESNNV
-136 IINIDKLSTY
+136 IINIDKLSNY
-146 VISCLKSYTKVN
+146 VVSCLKSYTRVN
-158 NSSIYKRDFA
+158 NSIIYKRDFA
-168 INNKI
+168 INDKVDNI
-173 DTTRTKPMKSINEL
+173 RTKPMKSINEL

-195 VIEVILTKKDN
+195 EIEIILTKKDN
-206 TLISNYVVWELENII
+206 TLINNYVVWELENVID
-221 NEYKITKNNKLLI
+221 EYKITKNNKLLI

-248 NIKKLNDDKA
+248 NINKINDNSVED
-258 KELSNF
+258 LSRF

-272 ITYNEEVRV
+272 ITYNEEVMV

-295 NFNVIIENLTNLVLL
+295 RFNVIMENLTNLVLL
-310 EEIKENNTIN
+310 DAIKENNTVN
-320 TTILFN
+320 SNILFD
-326 KLKEKYNNIYISY
+326 KIKEKYNNIYISY
-339 NTLMSS
+339 NTLISS

-368 TLLDNNGLDYS
+368 TLLNNNGLDYS

-413 LIDTKITK
+413 LIDTKINK
-421 ELNNLNIVKSK
+421 ELNNLNIVKGK

-440 ITNKL
+440 ITSKL
-445 TNLYNIK
+445 NNLYNKK
-452 NTLTIEY
+452 NTLTIVY

-505 INDTYIVFSDIYE
+505 INDTYVVFNDIYE

-529 LDFIDLIDNNAIVI
+529 LDFIDLIDNNAIFI
-543 NEFLNNLNNKKY
+543 NEFLNNLDNKKY
-555 IKNTKICYT
+555 QITKTI

>member
-23 IIYNNPIYSEGILD
+23 IIYNNPIYSEYILD

-50 NVFLAIKEDLVS
+50 NIFLAIKEDLVS

-93 INNYLFPDA
+93 INNYLFLDA

-109 RNKLAHGLYT
+109 RNKIAHGLYT

-128 FNIESNDV
+128 FNIESNNV
-136 IINIDKLSTY
+136 IINIDKLSNY
-146 VISCLKSYTKVN
+146 VVSCLKSYTRVN
-158 NSSIYKRDFA
+158 NSIIYKRDFA
-168 INNKI
+168 INDKVDNI
-173 DTTRTKPMKSINEL
+173 RTKPMKSINEL

-195 VIEVILTKKDN
+195 EIEIILTKKDN
-206 TLISNYVVWELENII
+206 TLINNYVVWELENVID
-221 NEYKITKNNKLLI
+221 EYKITKNNKLLI

-248 NIKKLNDDKA
+248 YIKKLNDDKT
-258 KELSNF
+258 KELAKF

-272 ITYNEEVRV
+272 ITYNEEEMV

-295 NFNVIIENLTNLVLL
+295 RFNVIMENLTNLVLL
-310 EEIKENNTIN
+310 DEIKENNTVN
-320 TTILFN
+320 SNILFD
-326 KLKEKYNNIYISY
+326 KIKEKYNNIYISY
-339 NTLMSS
+339 NTLISS

-368 TLLDNNGLDYS
+368 TLLNNNGLDYS

-413 LIDTKITK
+413 LIDTKINK
-421 ELNNLNIVKSK
+421 ELNNLNIVKGK

-440 ITNKL
+440 ITSKL
-445 TNLYNIK
+445 NNLYNKK
-452 NTLTIEY
+452 NTLTIVY

-505 INDTYIVFSDIYE
+505 INDTYIVFNDIYE

-543 NEFLNNLNNKKY
+543 NEFLNNLDNKKY
-555 IKNTKICYT
+555 QMTKTI

>member
-23 IIYNNPIYSEGILD
+23 IIYNNPIYSEYILD

-50 NVFLAIKEDLVS
+50 NIFLAIKEDLVS

-109 RNKLAHGLYT
+109 RNKIAHGLYT

-128 FNIESNDV
+128 FNIESNNV
-136 IINIDKLSTY
+136 IINIDKLSNY
-146 VISCLKSYTKVN
+146 VVSCLKSYTRVN
-158 NSSIYKRDFA
+158 NSIIYKRDFA
-168 INNKI
+168 INDKVDNI
-173 DTTRTKPMKSINEL
+173 RTKPMKSINEL

-195 VIEVILTKKDN
+195 EIEIILTKKDN
-206 TLISNYVVWELENII
+206 TLINNYVVWELENVID
-221 NEYKITKNNKLLI
+221 EYKITKNNKLLI

-248 NIKKLNDDKA
+248 YIKKLNDDKT
-258 KELSNF
+258 KELAKF

-272 ITYNEEVRV
+272 ITYNEEVMV

-295 NFNVIIENLTNLVLL
+295 RFNVIMENLTNLVLL
-310 EEIKENNTIN
+310 DAIKENNTVN
-320 TTILFN
+320 SNILFD
-326 KLKEKYNNIYISY
+326 KIKEKYNNIYISY
-339 NTLMSS
+339 NTLISS

-368 TLLDNNGLDYS
+368 TLLNNNGLDYS

-413 LIDTKITK
+413 LIDTKINK
-421 ELNNLNIVKSK
+421 ELNNLNIVKGK

-440 ITNKL
+440 ITSKL
-445 TNLYNIK
+445 NNLYNKK
-452 NTLTIEY
+452 NTLTIVY

-505 INDTYIVFSDIYE
+505 INDTYIVFNDIYE

-543 NEFLNNLNNKKY
+543 NEFLNNLDNKKY
-555 IKNTKICYT
+555 QITKTI

>member
-12 GNKAYNLFLLG
+12 GNKAYNLFLQG

-50 NVFLAIKEDLVS
+50 NIFLAIKEDLVS
-62 KDKEGYSSRI
+62 KDKEGYNSRI

-77 ENNVSLIATKV
+77 ENNVSLIATKEN
-88 DNGYM
+88 NGYR

-128 FNIESNDV
+128 FNIESNEV

-158 NSSIYKRDFA
+158 NSSIYKRDFV
-168 INNKI
+168 INTKV
-173 DTTRTKPMKSINEL
+173 DTTREKPMKSINEL

-195 VIEVILTKKDN
+195 EIEIILIKKDN

-221 NEYKITKNNKLLI
+221 DEYRITKNNKLLI

-248 NIKKLNDDKA
+248 NIKKLNDDKT

-272 ITYNEEVRV
+272 ITYTEEVMV
-281 ILKEYASKMNNNYN
+281 ILKEYAYKMNNNYN
-295 NFNVIIENLTNLVLL
+295 KFNVIMENLTNLVLL
-310 EEIKENNTIN
+310 DEIKENNTIN
-320 TTILFN
+320 SNILFN

-339 NTLMSS
+339 NTLISS

-385 INVQVKTIDNTIIN
+385 INVQIKTIDNTIIN

-452 NTLTIEY
+452 NTLTIEH

-470 NYYNNNLL
+470 NYYNNNIL

-505 INDTYIVFSDIYE
+505 INDTYIVFNDIYE
-518 GELTFKGTIKI
+518 GKLTFKGTIKI

-543 NEFLNNLNNKKY
+543 NEFLNNLDNKKY
-555 IKNTKICYT
+555 QMTKTM

>member
-23 IIYNNPIYSEGILD
+23 IIYNNPIYSEYILD

-50 NVFLAIKEDLVS
+50 NIFLAIKEDLVS
-62 KDKEGYSSRI
+62 KDKEGYNSRI

-77 ENNVSLIATKV
+77 ENNVSLIATKEN
-88 DNGYM
+88 NGYR

-128 FNIESNDV
+128 FNIESNEV

-158 NSSIYKRDFA
+158 NSSIYKRDFV
-168 INNKI
+168 INNKV

-195 VIEVILTKKDN
+195 EIEIILTKKDN
-206 TLISNYVVWELENII
+206 TLINNYVVWELENVID
-221 NEYKITKNNKLLI
+221 EYKITKNNKLLI

-248 NIKKLNDDKA
+248 NINKINDNSVED
-258 KELSNF
+258 LSRF
-264 ILNIIPQN
+264 ILNIIPKN
-272 ITYNEEVRV
+272 ITYNEEVMV

-295 NFNVIIENLTNLVLL
+295 RFNVIMENLTNLVLL
-310 EEIKENNTIN
+310 DEIKENNTVN
-320 TTILFN
+320 SNILFD
-326 KLKEKYNNIYISY
+326 KIKEKYNNIYISY
-339 NTLMSS
+339 NTLISS

-413 LIDTKITK
+413 LIDTKINK
-421 ELNNLNIVKSK
+421 ELNNLNIVKGK

-440 ITNKL
+440 ITSKL
-445 TNLYNIK
+445 NNLYNKK
-452 NTLTIEY
+452 NTLTIVY

-505 INDTYIVFSDIYE
+505 INDTYIVFNDIYE
-518 GELTFKGTIKI
+518 GKLTFKGTIKI

-543 NEFLNNLNNKKY
+543 NEFLNNLDNKKY
-555 IKNTKICYT
+555 QITKTI